1 MVKAD
6 AKILEFATLFRLMQP
21 KMKNLFVNVLHH
33 FTEST
38 VEDGVIDISIDS

>member
-1 MVKAD
+1 MMAKAG
-6 AKILEFATLFRLMQP
+6 AKILELVKVSQTMYP

-38 VEDGVIDISIDS
+38 VEDGVNDI